1 MCFSSVI
8 INSPS
13 DWNTVTRAV
22 AALARNAVSDIW
34 YIGSVEE
41 MSEDKTVIDIVV
53 MELRGQ
59 ADFAIEIYWKGMN
72 ELADD
77 AVGMYLANALQS
89 PVIVSDDDPS
99 PYSWLRLSPNGIMEQ
114 IDLDIEQL
122 DENSTVSYVVV

>member
-1 MCFSSVI
+1 MCFSSVF

-13 DWNTVTRAV
+13 DWKTVTRAV
-22 AALARNAVSDIW
+22 AALARNAASDIR

-99 PYSWLRLSPNGIMEQ
+99 PYSWLRLSPNGIIEQ

-122 DENSTVSYVVV
+122 DDNSTVSYVVG